1 MFELGND
8 LCINAVVVHWGTIFE
23 VGQLHSIK
31 WVLNNQAEEGYRE
44 QDG

>member
-1 MFELGND
+1 MFELDNR
-8 LCINAVVVHWGTIFE
+8 LCVNAVVVHRGTIFE

-31 WVLNNQAEEGYRE
+31 CVLNNQAEEGYRE